1 MDDVA
6 KRVYGRAYVDNIEES
21 IAYHL
26 KYESYRDNTPVTDA
40 LEDAILSKHPKH
52 RYVVGGLLA
61 KASWRNF
68 IPYNFLPT
76 WLSDINMFKQ
86 QASLGVPVYLQGKD
100 KNS

>member
-6 KRVYGRAYVDNIEES
+6 KRAYGRGYVDKIEES
-21 IAYHL
+21 MTYHS
-26 KYESYRDNTPVTDA
+26 KHESYKDNTPVADA

-76 WLSDINMFKQ
+76 WLSDINMLKQ
-86 QASLGVPVYLQGKD
+86 QVALGVPAFLQDKD